1 MLSPPLQIPRT
12 LFLKICEVAEVSRGA
27 QVPGP
32 EKKVFAPAD
41 CPQMYTRV
49 LPTNFF
55 AFGSELKNN
64 VVDRF
69 IDNHIFSECQ
79 ELTSDLKVAR
89 PVDEKIDS
97 PLKTFKIFF
106 VPKIWHPILLRV
118 ATRSV
123 RGLQLRSNF

>member
-1 MLSPPLQIPRT
+1 M
-12 LFLKICEVAEVSRGA
+12 AEVSRGRR
-27 QVPGP
+27 VPCP
-32 EKKVFAPAD
+32 EKKVFGEAD
-41 CPQMYTRV
+41 PLQMYT
-49 LPTNFF
+49 PFSPINFF
-55 AFGSELKNN
+55 AFGSEWKNN

-69 IDNHIFSECQ
+69 IDNHIFSYCQ

-89 PVDEKIDS
+89 PVDEKIDFQ
-97 PLKTFKIFF
+97 LKTYKIFF